1 MDGMVGWIRKALVWY
16 KCLGPDPASLIAF
29 ENTTH
34 SHKKKRESNQE
45 SEIFVLG
52 CIPSVLVGRRRF
64 FLETRGTMEGLALW
78 HRMAGIQMLDA
89 GWVQQSV
96 LLVLDS
102 GSSGYSGVL

>member
-1 MDGMVGWIRKALVWY
+1 MPRARPSESDRVRKH
-16 KCLGPDPASLIAF
+16 
-29 ENTTH
+29 NTLTQ
-34 SHKKKRESNQE
+34 KKRESNQE
-45 SEIFVLG
+45 SEIFVFG